1 MEKLK
6 EILTSKVATSIL
18 VFIFIFYAGWTAAE
32 TFIEFKYKI
41 PTDPNY
47 ILGVFSL
54 LLGIY
59 YLYKLGKK

>member
-18 VFIFIFYAGWTAAE
+18 VFIFSF
-32 TFIEFKYKI
+32 
-41 PTDPNY
+41 
-47 ILGVFSL
+47 